1 MHKRNFA
8 LDSGA
13 CLNDDNYSVITFEAK
28 AEGDDILLLLP
39 EASILDEVIGT
50 SKWMVRQATQAA
62 KDRGGESIEI
72 VGPGDEPVSGDT
84 GGAAPLCG
92 NHALEW

>member
-28 AEGDDILLLLP
+28 AEGDDIMLLLP
-39 EASILDEVIGT
+39 EPAVLDDVIGT
-50 SKWMVRQATQAA
+50 SKWMVRQATRETKQ
-62 KDRGGESIEI
+62 RGGESIEI
-72 VGPGDEPVSGDT
+72 VGPGDESVSKDPT
-84 GGAAPLCG
+84 PSLCG
-92 NHALEW
+92 NRALEW

>member
-13 CLNDDNYSVITFEAK
+13 CLNDDNYSVITFDAK

-39 EASILDEVIGT
+39 EPSALDAVIGT
-50 SKWMVRQATQAA
+50 SKWMVRQATREIEE
-62 KDRGGESIEI
+62 RGGESIEI
-72 VGPGDEPVSGDT
+72 VGPGDEPASSGT
-84 GGAAPLCG
+84 TTSLCG